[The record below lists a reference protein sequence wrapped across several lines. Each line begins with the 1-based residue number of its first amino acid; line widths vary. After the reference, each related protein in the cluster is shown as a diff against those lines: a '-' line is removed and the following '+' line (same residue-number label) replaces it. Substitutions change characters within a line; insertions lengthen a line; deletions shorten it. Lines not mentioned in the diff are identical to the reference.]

1 MGRHRCGSWR
11 SSDCSP
17 AGRNKAQA
25 QLRGGLLIA
34 QVAQPRQSLSA
45 AIGGAPV
52 PTRLN
57 QPQQGHAVVA
67 QQRPMAPGQSRG
79 AIGVAADQTGRD
91 APGPQGLSPAVPSRN
106 GPPRVERQGLK
117 PAWRLRRERLE
128 RAIAI
133 GEIARPVRQEPPL
146 TELSELGSRRANP
159 PSRGHQTHPGIGA
172 EFGGV
177 RQRMG
182 LQSADREPSGFYDRS
197 STVQPAA
204 P

>member
-1 MGRHRCGSWR
+1 M
-11 SSDCSP
+11 P
-17 AGRNKAQA
+17 
-25 QLRGGLLIA
+25 
-34 QVAQPRQSLSA
+34 QPRQSLGA

-52 PTRLN
+52 PTCLN

-79 AIGVAADQTGRD
+79 AVGVAADQTSWD
-91 APGPQGLSPAVPSRN
+91 APGPQGLSPALPSRN
-106 GPPRVERQGLK
+106 GVPRFERQGLK

-133 GEIARPVRQEPPL
+133 GEIALPVRQEPPL
-146 TELSELGSRRANP
+146 TELSELGSRRADAP
-159 PSRGHQTHPGIGA
+159 TRGHQKHPGIGA
-172 EFGGV
+172 EFGGI
-177 RQRMG
+177 RQWMG